1 MYKQVTKLKN
11 DFNFPN
17 TSSSDLFKPGP
28 LNTRLSVINL
38 YLMAEAGQ
46 DEERRLSGLRAEK
59 DELTKELHSTR
70 RIVSV
75 DFRNREEMGLR
86 KLAAEAHN
94 VEKVKIGS

>member
-1 MYKQVTKLKN
+1 
-11 DFNFPN
+11 
-17 TSSSDLFKPGP
+17 
-28 LNTRLSVINL
+28 
-38 YLMAEAGQ
+38 MAEAGQ

-86 KLAAEAHN
+86 KLAAESHY
-94 VEKVKIGS
+94 VEKVNFGHDNWYTRCECVP

>member
-1 MYKQVTKLKN
+1 M
-11 DFNFPN
+11 
-17 TSSSDLFKPGP
+17 
-28 LNTRLSVINL
+28 
-38 YLMAEAGQ
+38 
-46 DEERRLSGLRAEK
+46 SGLRAEK